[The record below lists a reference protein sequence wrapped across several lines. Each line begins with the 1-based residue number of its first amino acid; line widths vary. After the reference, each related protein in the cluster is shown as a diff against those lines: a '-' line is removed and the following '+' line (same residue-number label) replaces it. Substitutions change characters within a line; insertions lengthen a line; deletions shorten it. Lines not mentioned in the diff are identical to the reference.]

1 MSPVYSWP
9 FIYTAPALCVA
20 SVLLLMQLLYLRK
33 RFVFF
38 DVRYFGVFEIYK
50 HCNSVVICTSY
61 FGTKWFV
68 AESCN
73 IKNLKNGLEKIIFFF
88 LWNFLFGGLPSF
100 PYVHSCHSSGF
111 WNTCSG
117 QFFMPI
123 FAFHCLSIL
132 SASEILFEASELF
145 PDCSLMCFICFPNA
159 HQITICLHY
168 T

>member
-20 SVLLLMQLLYLRK
+20 SVLLLMQLSYLRK

-61 FGTKWFV
+61 CGTKGYV

-73 IKNLKNGLEKIIFFF
+73 IKNLKNGLERSFFF
-88 LWNFLFGGLPSF
+88 FETSFLEDFHLFLMFAHATQVAFETLVQASSIC
-100 PYVHSCHSSGF
+100 PYLHF
-111 WNTCSG
+111 TAYNPFNT
-117 QFFMPI
+117 
-123 FAFHCLSIL
+123 
-132 SASEILFEASELF
+132 
-145 PDCSLMCFICFPNA
+145 ICF
-159 HQITICLHY
+159 
-168 T
+168 